1 MLRYPLAPAYWKSH
15 QCHGLKFGGKV
26 NLSPPPNSAGTCF
39 FTPILR
45 LPNPALWRL
54 YAGYSYHLVVNYT
67 NGVDMN
73 WLYLLLVLALAG
85 YLLRALARTHE

>member
-1 MLRYPLAPAYWKSH
+1 MFEAGLSLSGQPQRLATKPGS
-15 QCHGLKFGGKV
+15 GRVFD
-26 NLSPPPNSAGTCF
+26 LSPPPSSAHTCF